1 MTAALPSLA
10 LALLCLLQAGA
21 QVPVQPNLDTE
32 KFAGVWHVTAI
43 ASNCSI
49 FLKMKDGMKS
59 SMAIISFMPEG
70 DLALKLV
77 WPLMD
82 KCQKF
87 ELLLQQS
94 GQAGHYMGAQEK
106 RDLHVMET
114 DYSHYAVLHEAH
126 HSEAEPSTALQLLT
140 REQDVS
146 PQLLQKFMQLIST
159 MGLTKDMLAILP
171 KSDQCI
177 GDIRAKAA
185 SGPPSA
191 YLAQSPSVPRQGA
204 ALSADPACPSIGEES
219 EHAPRVTL
227 CQGRAGFGQDPSSC
241 PGARFSR
248 PEERVTGDLGT
259 SPTVPQ
265 GFVHPG
271 LTPALRIHPLAQSN
285 PKTFSWGS
293 ARL

>member
-59 SMAIISFMPEG
+59 STAIISFMPEG

-87 ELLLQQS
+87 ELLFQQS
-94 GQAGHYMGAQEK
+94 AQARHYMGAQEK
-106 RDLHVMET
+106 RDLCVMET
-114 DYSHYAVLHEAH
+114 DYSHYAILYEAH
-126 HSEAEPSTALQLLT
+126 HSKAEPSTSLQLLT

-146 PQLLQKFMQLIST
+146 PQLLQKFMQLIPT
-159 MGLTKDMLAILP
+159 MGLTKDMLALLP
-171 KSDQCI
+171 KSDQCTR
-177 GDIRAKAA
+177 DI
-185 SGPPSA
+185 
-191 YLAQSPSVPRQGA
+191 
-204 ALSADPACPSIGEES
+204 
-219 EHAPRVTL
+219 
-227 CQGRAGFGQDPSSC
+227 
-241 PGARFSR
+241 
-248 PEERVTGDLGT
+248 
-259 SPTVPQ
+259 
-265 GFVHPG
+265 
-271 LTPALRIHPLAQSN
+271 N
-285 PKTFSWGS
+285 
-293 ARL
+293 